1 MQKNLIQSEWV
12 IKWQIK
18 FIVAKW
24 KAVAVR
30 GNYPL
35 NLHAKWWALK
45 YDSSRM
51 SSQKK
56 QKKRKPEQIKC
67 LEVIKK
73 KKREKQPL
81 QGRKHS
87 HASKDVLW
95 CRYIIDAVFC
105 SDSLVLKRSRRM
117 SSDMKYLPYKEQW
130 SRQAHLV
137 WKRDDERK
145 GEGDKKYKMA

>member
-1 MQKNLIQSEWV
+1 
-12 IKWQIK
+12 
-18 FIVAKW
+18 
-24 KAVAVR
+24 
-30 GNYPL
+30 
-35 NLHAKWWALK
+35 
-45 YDSSRM
+45 M

-67 LEVIKK
+67 LEVIK

-117 SSDMKYLPYKEQW
+117 SSDMKYLPYKEQ
-130 SRQAHLV
+130 
-137 WKRDDERK
+137 
-145 GEGDKKYKMA
+145 

>member
-73 KKREKQPL
+73 KKRKTATSRQKTQSCL
-81 QGRKHS
+81 QR
-87 HASKDVLW
+87 
-95 CRYIIDAVFC
+95 C
-105 SDSLVLKRSRRM
+105 SLVQIHNRCCVLLWFTCLKTFKKNVKWCEI
-117 SSDMKYLPYKEQW
+117 SSIQRTMKQTSTFGLE
-130 SRQAHLV
+130 
-137 WKRDDERK
+137 KRWWEERW
-145 GEGDKKYKMA
+145 GR